1 MHGMREC
8 VSECTLI
15 VPYIYADSSTSRHT
29 LMAAQWVPPTVATR
43 VETQQCMLLL
53 LHLGLM
59 AGTG

>member
-29 LMAAQWVPPTVATR
+29 LIAAQWVPPTQ

-53 LHLGLM
+53 LYLVLM